1 MIIERLMYF
10 VDHKLVS
17 SSIIQTIE
25 QQLIKDKKDNV
36 YGGISNKN
44 I

>member
-25 QQLIKDKKDNV
+25 QSIKDQKDNV
-36 YGGISNKN
+36 YDGISNKN